1 MQSQRKWCIEQMKNI
16 RGADAETLAGRHGGV
31 KNEGA
36 AAKGSATSEALL
48 HVHWERLA
56 VRVV

>member
-1 MQSQRKWCIEQMKNI
+1 MQSQRKWCIKQMKNT
-16 RGADAETLAGRHGGV
+16 RGAEEETLAGRHGGV

-48 HVHWERLA
+48 HVHRERLA
-56 VRVV
+56 VRVI

>member
-1 MQSQRKWCIEQMKNI
+1 MQSQRKWCIEQMKNR
-16 RGADAETLAGRHGGV
+16 RGAEAETLAGRHGGV

-36 AAKGSATSEALL
+36 ATEGSATSEALL
-48 HVHWERLA
+48 HVHRERLA